1 MPFFQAWR
9 ASRLVHRGRARFNG
23 LGSARKQTID
33 YLLAKIGARQATS
46 Q

>member
-1 MPFFQAWR
+1 M
-9 ASRLVHRGRARFNG
+9 
-23 LGSARKQTID
+23 GSARKQTID